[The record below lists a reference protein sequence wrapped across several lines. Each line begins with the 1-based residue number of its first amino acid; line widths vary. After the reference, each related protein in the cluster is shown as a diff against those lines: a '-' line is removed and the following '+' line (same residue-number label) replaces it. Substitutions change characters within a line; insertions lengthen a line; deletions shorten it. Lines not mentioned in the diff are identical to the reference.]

1 LTSDSSS
8 NGRTPEEPSP
18 LRVLLVE
25 DNPDLTVLT
34 AALLKEEGLDVQ
46 TALSGREALEAA
58 PAFRPQL
65 ILCDMRLPDMEG
77 LELVR
82 RLRSDPATQ
91 RSYIVILTAMW
102 GMAALPM
109 NVERLGADALIF
121 KPITTE
127 AVRGLVEKL
136 TR

>member
-1 LTSDSSS
+1 
-8 NGRTPEEPSP
+8 

-25 DNPDLTVLT
+25 DHPDLAVLT
-34 AALLKEEGLDVQ
+34 AALLEAEGLHVQ

-65 ILCDMRLPDMEG
+65 ILCDMNLPDMKG
-77 LELVR
+77 LELIR
-82 RLRSDPATQ
+82 RLRSDPATE
-91 RSYIVILTAMW
+91 RSYVVMLTAMW
-102 GMAALPM
+102 GMEAVYGRE
-109 NVERLGADALIF
+109 VERVGADALIF

-127 AVRGLVEKL
+127 AVRTLVEKL